1 MATALVLSNDI
12 ATSLT
17 GGPGSPNDVH
27 AANFV
32 PALWSDEVVATYKS
46 NLVVANL
53 VRKLN
58 HRGKKGDTIHIP
70 TPGRG
75 TASAKAAQ
83 SVVTLQPFV
92 DASGSGGITISLNKH
107 KEYSRLIEDIVDVQ
121 ALPSLRRF
129 YTDDAGYA
137 IAKRID
143 TDLIFQMGATM
154 TTAGAAGTFVENAT
168 SGDVDHTSTAS
179 LFIGDGLT
187 AWNSAA
193 NINTGNATDL
203 TDLGLRR
210 GIFKLD
216 GSDAP
221 MAGRYLIL
229 PPVAKAL
236 MLGISR
242 YTQQAFTGE
251 AGAGNT
257 IRNGLIGNV
266 YAVEVYVSNN
276 MPAVDNA
283 GGTAG
288 GKLVYLM
295 QRDSVVLVEQMGV
308 RTQQQYKQEFLAD
321 LFTADVIYGTGGLR
335 GGSIVP
341 YVVPTALDA

>member
-32 PALWSDEVVATYKS
+32 PALWSDEVVAQYKS
-46 NLVVANL
+46 NLVAANL

-70 TPGRG
+70 TPARG
-75 TASAKAAQ
+75 VAVNKVAQ

-92 DASGSGGITISLNKH
+92 DASGVGGVTISINKH

-137 IAKRID
+137 IAKRVDRDIY
-143 TDLIFQMGATM
+143 FQLASG
-154 TTAGAAGTFVENAT
+154 TTVAGAAGTAVEDATTGNITAASTWSAFV
-168 SGDVDHTSTAS
+168 
-179 LFIGDGLT
+179 GDGT
-187 AWNSAA
+187 TVWNSAG
-193 NINTGNATDL
+193 NGNATDL
-203 TDLGLRR
+203 TDLGIRR
-210 GIFKLD
+210 GVFNLD
-216 GSDAP
+216 KVDAP
-221 MAGRYLIL
+221 MAARYLIL
-229 PPVAKAL
+229 PPVTKAL
-236 MLGISR
+236 LLGVAR
-242 YTQQAFTGE
+242 FTQQAFTGE
-251 AGAGNT
+251 AGPANT
-257 IRNGLIGNV
+257 IRNGLVGNV

-276 MPAVDNA
+276 IPGVLNANA
-283 GGTAG
+283 GVQSVAW
-288 GKLVYLM
+288 M
-295 QRDSVVLVEQMGV
+295 IQRDAMVLVEQMGI

-321 LFTADVIYGTGGLR
+321 LFTADMIYGTGMLR
-335 GGSIVP
+335 GGSAVA
-341 YVVPTALDA
+341 YVVPSILDA